1 MGRWSESRRSYLR
14 DESNGGATV
23 AASEAGDDATAA
35 ALRFLRSMGVRE
47 RKRERVRA
55 RVGEQQR
62 RGIFHP
68 SLA

>member
-1 MGRWSESRRSYLR
+1 M
-14 DESNGGATV
+14 
-23 AASEAGDDATAA
+23 AASEADDDAMVA
-35 ALRFLRSMGVRE
+35 ALCFLRSVGSRD

-62 RGIFHP
+62 SGIFLP

>member
-1 MGRWSESRRSYLR
+1 MELSQ
-14 DESNGGATV
+14 DESSGGATV

-35 ALRFLRSMGVRE
+35 AMHFLRSLGARE

-62 RGIFHP
+62 HGVFLP